1 MSLTVFRLAL
11 ADCFNHS
18 NVTYRNVDKKPG
30 LITAGQADS
39 LKVVS
44 MQIFDS
50 FGLPSVLTAGAI
62 RVDEVAFWNSDESSL
77 IRRSDVIPDIVPGL
91 DEVREVSLNQSGY
104 SCLTASA

>member
-1 MSLTVFRLAL
+1 MSLTVFRLTL
-11 ADCFNHS
+11 ANCFNHS
-18 NVTYRNVDKKPG
+18 NITYRIVDKKPG

-39 LKVVS
+39 LKIVS

-50 FGLPSVLTAGAI
+50 LGLPSVLTAGAI
-62 RVDEVAFWNSDESSL
+62 RVDEVAFWNSDESSQ

-104 SCLTASA
+104 SSLTASA